1 MLFQSDKRKVV
12 CLLTVS
18 LLLRLAFFS
27 YGIYQDSHYVV
38 KYTDIDYHV
47 FNDAAAF
54 VYRGLSP
61 YGRDTYRY
69 TPLLSW
75 IFLLNQYTHSF
86 HLTKL
91 VFIIFDLLN
100 GVLLLE
106 LLSSVKLAAMWLLNP
121 MVITISTRGNA
132 EAVLCFLILSSLLA
146 FRNGRYV
153 LGSVVYGLSIH
164 FKIYPIIYALP
175 ISIYLWER
183 STPTT
188 EEREVSHSHSH
199 FYYYISHY
207 KSQIRTLIQV
217 GSITL
222 LTILSLTAIMYALYG
237 YEFLDQTYLYHIYRL
252 DHRHN
257 FSIWNQLLYLDS
269 ARGSSSSSSSS
280 SPLVRLAFLPQLLI
294 VCVLGSYRLW
304 LKNPKPRTTN
314 RDNYNQED
322 IVTLAQIL
330 FLQTFAFVTYNKVVT
345 SQYFIWYL
353 LLLPFWLSGAK
364 LGVGRLLVMLAVW
377 FGAQALWLYEGYELE
392 FLGLARFFPG
402 LFLGSVV
409 FLLANVWVV
418 GECIYDMRVR

>member
-1 MLFQSDKRKVV
+1 MLFQSDKRKVL

-47 FNDAAAF
+47 FNDAASF
-54 VYRGLSP
+54 VYHGESP
-61 YGRDTYRY
+61 YRRDTYRY

-75 IFLLNQYTHSF
+75 ILLLNQYTHSF

-91 VFIIFDLLN
+91 VFIFFDLLS

-106 LLSSVKLAAMWLLNP
+106 LLSSVKLAAIWLLNP

-132 EAVLCFLILSSLLA
+132 EAILCFLILSSLLA
-146 FRNGRYV
+146 FRDGRYG

-175 ISIYLWER
+175 ISIYLWEQNG
-183 STPTT
+183 SNHLYNHSNE
-188 EEREVSHSHSH
+188 EERKVSQPYP
-199 FYYYISHY
+199 YYDYISHH
-207 KSQIRTLIQV
+207 KPQIKTLVKVGAITLITV
-217 GSITL
+217 
-222 LTILSLTAIMYALYG
+222 LSLTAIMYALYG

-269 ARGSSSSSSSS
+269 ARVSTSS

-294 VCVLGSYRLW
+294 VCALGSYRLW
-304 LKNPKPRTTN
+304 LRRPRPKVENDKNQ
-314 RDNYNQED
+314 DD
-322 IVTLAQIL
+322 VITLAQVL

-345 SQYFIWYL
+345 SQYFVWYL
-353 LLLPFWLSGAK
+353 ILLPFWLSGTK
-364 LGVGRLLVMLAVW
+364 LSLRRLLVMLVVW

-392 FLGLARFFPG
+392 FVGLARFFPG

-409 FLLANVWVV
+409 FLLANVWIV
-418 GECIYDMRVR
+418 GECVCDMRAR